1 MNAITRFMESHPRAR
16 ELWDRL
22 CHHGATY
29 WLVALGLTILGVFSG
44 IYIEDHH
51 WWTDMRYRATQVMQD
66 LSISIKRPLYTLYPK
81 RTALVFVGD
90 QEYWSDELAGR
101 SPIKRDYLA
110 RLIDAVDKAGA
121 DVIALDF
128 DLRSPKPDNPRDFA
142 AYDEENLTLVKT
154 IYDVAQSHRPIVL
167 ATSIRFAG
175 TDGYVEQGNIYNS
188 HGILPAVSSEPCPT
202 VSRGYVQLPYDIR
215 RVPLPLP
222 LATNPSSTVESFAT
236 AIVKCVDPVAY
247 ARTVNSGKDEL
258 PFAGYIPLNNFHVRK
273 AAQEGKDEPK
283 GNEPEGMSASE
294 VLGTQCATQKCLR
307 GKIVIISGNWNSRA
321 SGVGPIVDLHGSPVG
336 LVPGAMIHANYVE
349 AMLNDRAF
357 SPFPAWLVRSV
368 EILAVVLLA
377 LVMALLSS
385 GWLQFAAVVGTT
397 LFMLV
402 LNFFLQDL
410 GMFFDFF
417 VPTVMLLGHVV
428 LHKIYEWWK
437 IAHHSVEATAHV

>member
-1 MNAITRFMESHPRAR
+1 MNAITQFMESHPRAKK
-16 ELWDRL
+16 LWDRL
-22 CHHGATY
+22 CDHGAMY

-44 IYIEDHH
+44 IYIEDHR
-51 WWTDMRYRATQVMQD
+51 WWTDTRYRATQVMQD
-66 LSISIKRPLYTLYPK
+66 LSIRIKRPLYTLYPK
-81 RTALVFVGD
+81 RTALVFIGD

-128 DLRSPKPDNPRDFA
+128 DLRVPKPGNPLDFP
-142 AYDEENLTLVKT
+142 AYDAENLTLVKT
-154 IYDVAQSHRPIVL
+154 IDEVALCHRPIVL
-167 ATSIRFAG
+167 ATSVKFAG
-175 TDGYVEQGNIYNS
+175 ADGYLEQGNVYNS

-222 LATNPSSTVESFAT
+222 LDTHPSSTVESFAT

-247 ARTVNSGKDEL
+247 GRTVNSGKDQL

-273 AAQEGKDEPK
+273 AGQEGKDEPK

-294 VLGTQCATQKCLR
+294 VLGTQCAKQKCLR

-349 AMLNDRAF
+349 AMLSDRAF
-357 SPFPAWLVRSV
+357 LPLPEWLVRSV

-385 GWLQFAAVVGTT
+385 GWLQFAVVVGTT

-437 IAHHSVEATAHV
+437 IAHPVEAAAHV

>member
-1 MNAITRFMESHPRAR
+1 
-16 ELWDRL
+16 
-22 CHHGATY
+22 
-29 WLVALGLTILGVFSG
+29 V
-44 IYIEDHH
+44 
-51 WWTDMRYRATQVMQD
+51 
-66 LSISIKRPLYTLYPK
+66 
-81 RTALVFVGD
+81 
-90 QEYWSDELAGR
+90 
-101 SPIKRDYLA
+101 
-110 RLIDAVDKAGA
+110 
-121 DVIALDF
+121 
-128 DLRSPKPDNPRDFA
+128 
-142 AYDEENLTLVKT
+142 NLTLVKT
-154 IYDVAQSHRPIVL
+154 INEVALCHRPIVL
-167 ATSIRFAG
+167 ATSIKFAG
-175 TDGYVEQGNIYNS
+175 TDGYLEQGNVYNS
-188 HGILPAVSSEPCPT
+188 HGILPSVSSEPCPT

-236 AIVKCVDPVAY
+236 AIVKCVDRVAY

-258 PFAGYIPLNNFHVRK
+258 PFAGYIPLENFHVSK
-273 AAQEGKDEPK
+273 PGEEGKDEP
-283 GNEPEGMSASE
+283 EVMSATE
-294 VLGTQCATQKCLR
+294 VLGTRCATQKCLR

-357 SPFPAWLVRSV
+357 STLPKWLVRSI
-368 EILAVVLLA
+368 EILAVVLLT
-377 LVMALLSS
+377 LVMELLSS

-428 LHKIYEWWK
+428 LHKIREWWK
-437 IAHHSVEATAHV
+437 IARTVEAAAHV